1 MMKRFLG
8 ILVMLLWCNT
18 SFAIPKEWKALG
30 MGNKKVDYNFK
41 CKLQDEIKYIGF
53 KKWPDPNFPDVIS
66 LLPLGYDEKEKMYGL
81 LPEAIIKKVSS
92 EVNINIKEAYIWNE
106 FYRTPKL
113 IVSSAL
119 LTKRDGTFELVDL
132 WYNLTDEETKSLS
145 ADKDELQDLEPK
157 STTDMTPEKAQ
168 TYMIAVSFFS
178 SNLQD
183 IIKSKNNDDLKL
195 RESYNCKNF

>member
-1 MMKRFLG
+1 MKKFLA
-8 ILVMLLWCNT
+8 ILVLGLMWCNT
-18 SFAIPKEWKALG
+18 SFAIPKEWKDLG
-30 MGNKKVDYNFK
+30 MGNRKVDYNFR
-41 CKLQDEIKYIGF
+41 CKFEDKIQYIGF
-53 KKWPDPNFPDVIS
+53 IKWADPNFPDVIS
-66 LLPLGYDEKEKMYGL
+66 LLPLDYDEKKKMYGL
-81 LPEAIIKKVSS
+81 LPQGFVKKISGADK
-92 EVNINIKEAYIWNE
+92 IKEAYIWNE
-106 FYRTPKL
+106 FYSGVKFIISR
-113 IVSSAL
+113 AL

-157 STTDMTPEKAQ
+157 STADLTPEKAQ

-183 IIKSKNNDDLKL
+183 IVKSKNNDDLKL